1 MPDYKPK
8 VVKRMLKEKQK
19 TIDAINHFN
28 ETIIKDEKAFS
39 LNDYTERAELKSVEE
54 LYTHRV
60 KQQAKAKAEA

>member
-1 MPDYKPK
+1 
-8 VVKRMLKEKQK
+8 MLKEKQK

-28 ETIIKDEKAFS
+28 ETIIKDEKAFG

-60 KQQAKAKAEA
+60 K